1 MNMDDHRKYDS
12 SKDNFVIHKEN
23 RVKKPISVK
32 HLIIEQ
38 DRQEIRFSQKYLNLG
53 YKNRSSTDYLW
64 WNIGYYKQD
73 IADNKYNHLKILYL
87 DSVDI
92 DNESV
97 TKHEIGLT
105 AKDTKKEDEEKILG
119 LLKKD

>member
-1 MNMDDHRKYDS
+1 M
-12 SKDNFVIHKEN
+12 
-23 RVKKPISVK
+23 
-32 HLIIEQ
+32 
-38 DRQEIRFSQKYLNLG
+38 
-53 YKNRSSTDYLW
+53 
-64 WNIGYYKQD
+64 NIGYYKQD

-105 AKDTKKEDEEKILG
+105 AKDTKKEDEEKN
-119 LLKKD
+119 

>member
-1 MNMDDHRKYDS
+1 M
-12 SKDNFVIHKEN
+12 
-23 RVKKPISVK
+23 
-32 HLIIEQ
+32 
-38 DRQEIRFSQKYLNLG
+38 
-53 YKNRSSTDYLW
+53 
-64 WNIGYYKQD
+64 
-73 IADNKYNHLKILYL
+73 
-87 DSVDI
+87 DI

>member
-1 MNMDDHRKYDS
+1 MDDDRKYDS
-12 SKDNFVIHKEN
+12 SKDNFEIHKET

-38 DRQEIRFSQKYLNLG
+38 DRQEIRFAQKYLNLG

-64 WNIGYYKQD
+64 LNIGYYKQD

-105 AKDTKKEDEEKILG
+105 AKDTKKEDEEKN
-119 LLKKD
+119 